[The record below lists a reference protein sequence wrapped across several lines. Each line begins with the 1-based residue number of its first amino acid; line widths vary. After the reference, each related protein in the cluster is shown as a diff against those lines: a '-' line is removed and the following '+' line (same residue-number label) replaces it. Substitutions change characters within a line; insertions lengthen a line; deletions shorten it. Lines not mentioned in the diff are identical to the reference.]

1 VDREFSKIPIPPDGA
16 LDESLEELYESAP
29 CGYLSTTSDGRI
41 IKANRT
47 FSEWTGYGHQELAA
61 GMRFLDLLTV
71 GGKIFYETHFA
82 LLLAMHGQVDEIA
95 LDIACKG
102 GRVVPTLVSARQ
114 KRNAAGEPVLN
125 RLTVFNAT
133 ERRTYERE
141 LLRARKRA
149 EESASEL
156 SRVNAELTRSNNELL
171 RANDELAQF
180 AYAASHDLQ
189 EPLRTISLYTEL
201 LAHRHPEGTDEE
213 AETFMR
219 FILDGSRRMK
229 MLIEDLLSFSRAQ
242 GSNLVLRPTEMEPVL
257 NAAVANLRSS
267 IDESGASVIYESLPR
282 VTADAARIVQVFQN
296 LLGNAIKYRRPGA
309 APSVRISAARQSS
322 PEWLFT
328 VEDNGLGFEP
338 RYAEQIFGLFKRLH
352 GREIPGTGIGLALC
366 KKIIDSHGGRIWA
379 TSTVGVG
386 SRFCFTIPDRSP
398 S

>member
-1 VDREFSKIPIPPDGA
+1 MPDGA

-29 CGYLSTTSDGRI
+29 CGYVSTTSDGRI

-47 FSEWTGYGHQELAA
+47 FSEWTGYEDQELTA

-95 LDIACKG
+95 LDMACKG

-114 KRNAAGEPVLN
+114 KRNAAGEPILN

-149 EESASEL
+149 EESAAEL
-156 SRVNAELTRSNNELL
+156 SRVNSELKQSNTELL

-201 LAHRHPEGTDEE
+201 LADRHPKGTDEE

-219 FILDGSRRMK
+219 YILDSSHRMRT
-229 MLIEDLLSFSRAQ
+229 LIEDLLSFSRAQ
-242 GSNLVLRPTEMEPVL
+242 GSDLVLRTTEMESVL
-257 NAAVANLRSS
+257 NAALANLRSS
-267 IDESGASVIYESLPR
+267 IEESGATVTYDKLPKAM
-282 VTADAARIVQVFQN
+282 VDAARIVHVFQN
-296 LLGNAIKYRRPGA
+296 LLGNAIKYRKPGA
-309 APSVRISAARQSS
+309 APSVRIAAARQSS

-366 KKIIDSHGGRIWA
+366 KKIIESHGGRIWA
-379 TSTVGVG
+379 TSAVGVG
-386 SRFCFTIPDRSP
+386 SRFCFTIPDRIP

>member
-1 VDREFSKIPIPPDGA
+1 VDPKFRGIPILPDGA

-29 CGYLSTTSDGRI
+29 CGYVSTTSDGRI

-47 FSEWTGYGHQELAA
+47 FSEWTGYEDQELTA

-95 LDIACKG
+95 LDMACKG

-114 KRNAAGEPVLN
+114 KRNAAGEPILN

-149 EESASEL
+149 EESAAEL
-156 SRVNAELTRSNNELL
+156 SRVNSELKQSNTELL

-201 LAHRHPEGTDEE
+201 LADRHPKGTDEE

-219 FILDGSRRMK
+219 YILDGSRRMRT
-229 MLIEDLLSFSRAQ
+229 LIEDLLSFSRAQ
-242 GSNLVLRPTEMEPVL
+242 GSDLVLRTTEMESVL
-257 NAAVANLRSS
+257 NAALANLRSS
-267 IDESGASVIYESLPR
+267 IEESGATVTYDKLPKAM
-282 VTADAARIVQVFQN
+282 VDAARIVHVFQN
-296 LLGNAIKYRRPGA
+296 LLGNAIKYRKPGA
-309 APSVRISAARQSS
+309 APSVRIAAARQSS

-366 KKIIDSHGGRIWA
+366 KKIIESHGGRIWA
-379 TSTVGVG
+379 TSAVGVG
-386 SRFCFTIPDRSP
+386 SRFCFTIPDRIP

>member
-1 VDREFSKIPIPPDGA
+1 MDRKFRGIPILPDGA

-29 CGYLSTTSDGRI
+29 CGYVSTTSDGRI

-47 FSEWTGYGHQELAA
+47 FSEWTGYEQQELTA

-95 LDIACKG
+95 LDMACKG
-102 GRVVPTLVSARQ
+102 GRVVPTLVTARQ
-114 KRNAAGEPVLN
+114 KRNAAGEPILN

-141 LLRARKRA
+141 LLSARKRA
-149 EESASEL
+149 EESAAEL
-156 SRVNAELTRSNNELL
+156 SRVNSELKQCNAELL

-189 EPLRTISLYTEL
+189 EPLRAISLYTEL
-201 LAHRHPEGTDEE
+201 LADRHPKGTDEE

-219 FILDGSRRMK
+219 YILDGSRRMK

-242 GSNLVLRPTEMEPVL
+242 GSDLVLRTAEMESVL
-257 NAAVANLRSS
+257 DAALVNLRSS
-267 IDESGASVIYESLPR
+267 IEESGATVTYDKLPK
-282 VTADAARIVQVFQN
+282 VTVDAARIVHVFQN
-296 LLGNAIKYRRPGA
+296 LLGNAIKYRKPGA
-309 APSVRISAARQSS
+309 APTVRISAARQSS

-328 VEDNGLGFEP
+328 VEDNGFGFEP

-352 GREIPGTGIGLALC
+352 GRDIPGTGIGLALC
-366 KKIIDSHGGRIWA
+366 KKIIESHGGRIWA
-379 TSTVGVG
+379 TSAVGVG
-386 SRFCFTIPDRSP
+386 SRFCFTIPDRIP